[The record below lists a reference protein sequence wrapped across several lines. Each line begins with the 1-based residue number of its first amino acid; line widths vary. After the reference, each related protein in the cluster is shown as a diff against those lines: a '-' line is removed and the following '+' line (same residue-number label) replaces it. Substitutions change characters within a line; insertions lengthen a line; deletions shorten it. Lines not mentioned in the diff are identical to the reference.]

1 MTYRDERI
9 GRPSQKIDLISNPI
23 YSIEKMILSVGGVE
37 LVSLSNLIASLV
49 RRLIARRRSLVNEG
63 VSVATVVKRSL
74 VIMMSITCS
83 IKEDYSCR
91 DLSST
96 E

>member
-1 MTYRDERI
+1 M
-9 GRPSQKIDLISNPI
+9 
-23 YSIEKMILSVGGVE
+23 EKMILSVGGGVE

-49 RRLIARRRSLVNEG
+49 RRLIARRRPLVNEG
-63 VSVATVVKRSL
+63 VSVAAVDERSL
-74 VIMMSITCS
+74 AIMTSITCS
-83 IKEDYSCR
+83 IEDYSCR